1 MRLGPLA
8 SKRAASP
15 KPMIPWPFLI
25 KAVGF
30 SGKCLV
36 MSKPAGVA
44 NSRVSTR
51 SFLSDDIQNRFVSG
65 PKLADLLDSRSKVEL
80 IGE

>member
-1 MRLGPLA
+1 M
-8 SKRAASP
+8 KT
-15 KPMIPWPFLI
+15 
-25 KAVGF
+25 VGF

-51 SFLSDDIQNRFVSG
+51 SFLSDDINSRFVFRA
-65 PKLADLLDSRSKVEL
+65 K
-80 IGE
+80 IGGLTRF